1 MTLSERAG
9 RLLTA
14 WRGKVTP
21 AGWILFSS
29 LCFTAL
35 VGLDTE
41 SSIAFQAFAIL
52 AAIGLV
58 AFLGSL
64 FFRGRFT
71 VSRMLPRFGTQGQ
84 VLRYRVRVANDGD
97 RIQSGLTLH
106 EVLTGSSLDE
116 ERRRKRRAFRSL
128 RGSFRLTRSKPK
140 SALLAWVKPLALPEI
155 PAQGVMESDACLLP
169 GRRGLLE
176 LPSVRI
182 SRTDPFGMLR
192 AFRTVLCPQSV
203 LILPKRY
210 RVPDLQLPGREQY
223 QLGGVTQASGVGRS
237 EEFVSLREYRRGD
250 PLRHIHWRSW
260 AKRGEPIVKEFEDEF
275 FVRHGLVLDTFA
287 DDSVTSEIFEEAVS
301 VAASFACT
309 LRNQE
314 SLLDLMFVGTKAFL
328 FTAGRG
334 VGHTDQL
341 LEILAGA
348 QPVEEGDFEAL
359 TSVVIQHSAT
369 LTACVLVLIR
379 WDASR
384 QTLVER
390 LLQLGVPVHV
400 FLIRDAASRPE
411 VDPGPLR
418 SAPHLLRVLRAGH
431 IEQDIRKG

>member
-21 AGWILFSS
+21 AGWILLSS

-52 AAIGLV
+52 AAIAL
-58 AFLGSL
+58 FSLLGTSY
-64 FFRGRFT
+64 FRGRFAVVRT
-71 VSRMLPRFGTQGQ
+71 LPRFGTQGQ
-84 VLRYRVRVANDGD
+84 VLRYRVRVTNEGN
-97 RIQSGLTLH
+97 RLQSGLTLH
-106 EVLTGSSLDE
+106 EVLAGSSLDE

-128 RGSFRLTRSKPK
+128 RGSFRLARSKPK
-140 SALLAWVKPLALPEI
+140 IAALAWLKPVGLPEI
-155 PAQGVMESDACLLP
+155 PAGGMVESDACLLP
-169 GRRGLLE
+169 GRRGLLA
-176 LPSVRI
+176 LPAAKI
-182 SRTDPFGMLR
+182 SRTDPFGLLR
-192 AFRTVLCPQSV
+192 AFRAVSCPQSV

-250 PLRHIHWRSW
+250 SLRHIHWRSW

-287 DDSVTSEIFEEAVS
+287 DESVTSEMFEEAVS

-314 SLLDLMFVGTKAFL
+314 SLLDLMFVGAKAFL

-334 VGHTDQL
+334 VAHTDQL

-348 QPVEEGDFEAL
+348 QPVETEDFESL
-359 TSVVIQHSAT
+359 TSLVVQHSAT
-369 LTACVLVLIR
+369 LTACVVVLIR

-390 LLQLGVPVHV
+390 LLQLGVPLHV
-400 FLIRDAASRPE
+400 FLIRDAASGTE
-411 VDPGPLR
+411 IDPGPLR
-418 SAPHLLRVLRAGH
+418 SAPHLLRVIRTGQ
-431 IEQDIRKG
+431 IEQDLGKG

>member
-1 MTLSERAG
+1 MTLSERVG
-9 RLLTA
+9 RQLSA

-52 AAIGLV
+52 AVIGVV
-58 AFLGSL
+58 ALIGSSY
-64 FFRGRFT
+64 FKGRFG
-71 VSRMLPRFGTQGQ
+71 VVRMLPRFGTQGQ
-84 VLRYRVRVANDGD
+84 VLRYRVRVTNEGNKV
-97 RIQSGLTLH
+97 QSGLMLQ
-106 EVLTGSSLDE
+106 EVLNGAGLDH
-116 ERRRKRRAFRSL
+116 ERRRRRREFRSL
-128 RGSFRLTRSKPK
+128 RGSFRLTRPKPR
-140 SALLAWVKPLALPEI
+140 SAVLAWCKPMTLPEI
-155 PAQGVMESDACLLP
+155 PANGVIESDASLLP

-176 LPSVRI
+176 FASAKI
-182 SRTDPFGMLR
+182 SRTDPFGLMR
-192 AFRTVLCPQSV
+192 AFRTAICPQSV

-223 QLGGVTQASGVGRS
+223 QRGGVTQASGVGRS

-260 AKRGEPIVKEFEDEF
+260 ARQGEPIVKEFEDEF

-287 DDSVTSEIFEEAVS
+287 DDSVTSDMFEEAVS

-314 SLLDLMFVGTKAFL
+314 SLLDLMFVGSKAFL

-334 VGHTDQL
+334 VAHTDQL

-348 QPVEEGDFEAL
+348 QPVETGDFESL
-359 TSVVIQHSAT
+359 TSLVLQHSES

-379 WDASR
+379 WDSSR

-390 LLQLGVPVHV
+390 LLQLGVPIHV
-400 FLIRDAASRPE
+400 FLIRDGETTSE

-418 SAPHLLRVLRAGH
+418 SAPHLFRVLRPGH
-431 IEQDIRKG
+431 IEQDIGKG